1 MATGTTGVA
10 SRTRNKDT
18 AHCPADNGGIA
29 PPALPQSHQPTNSDI
44 QKSIHDLAST
54 LCGKIDK
61 LTREVSGLSDKLMNL
76 EQNVEFNSNK
86 LRDIETTELPIL
98 KAKMKEEIQKMEDKM
113 LSLEIYNRKQN
124 LLIYGVHETESE
136 DTYTT
141 VRKAFKELG
150 MENGRAENMPL
161 INVHR
166 LPRRLP
172 HGQNTQPRSPT
183 PIIARFAAMAD
194 RDHVLSLFQRQ
205 IRSRTIGAGP
215 GGLQPTPTPAPASRI
230 SVRTDLPPVL
240 KQRRGILANE
250 AYKLRKER
258 GLSTRIIVQ
267 GTSVILQWKNKGT
280 STWNNHQEWYLSR
293 QEKL

>member
-1 MATGTTGVA
+1 MATGVAGATTRP
-10 SRTRNKDT
+10 RTRNRDT
-18 AHCPADNGGIA
+18 THSPPDNSGKA
-29 PPALPQSHQPTNSDI
+29 LPALPQPQSQHPTNSDI
-44 QKSIHDLAST
+44 QKSIQDLAT
-54 LCGKIDK
+54 MMCGKIDT
-61 LTREVSGLSDKLMNL
+61 LTREVSGLSDKLTNL
-76 EQNVEFNSNK
+76 EQSVEFNSNK
-86 LRDIETTELPIL
+86 LHDIETTELPIL

-124 LLIYGVHETESE
+124 LLIYGVHETEQSE
-136 DTYTT
+136 DTYII

-150 MENGRAENMPL
+150 MENARAETIPL
-161 INVHR
+161 INAHR

-172 HGQNTQPRSPT
+172 QGQNTQPRSPT
-183 PIIARFAAMAD
+183 PIIARFAVMAD

-205 IRSRTIGAGP
+205 LRSRTVGAGP
-215 GGLQPTPTPAPASRI
+215 GGNQPTPTPPAQASRI
-230 SVRTDLPPVL
+230 TVRTDLPPVL

-280 STWNNHQEWYLSR
+280 NTWNNHQE
-293 QEKL
+293 